1 MKKLIYFIIF
11 ILCVLGCKPNK
22 VEEPPEAKQ
31 QMAVTV
37 YTTTWCRYC
46 VYAKQYLERN
56 GVKYT
61 EKNVEIKEERES
73 LFAFAKTVNFDVEKL
88 NVVPIVVIGETI
100 IVGFNTKEI
109 SCALG
114 IQDCAL
120 RDLDKRFR
128 RIGSSITK

>member
-1 MKKLIYFIIF
+1 MKKLIYIIIF
-11 ILCVLGCKPNK
+11 ILCVLGCKPETALEYP
-22 VEEPPEAKQ
+22 VAKQ
-31 QMAVTV
+31 EVTVTV

-46 VYAKQYLERN
+46 VYAKQYLDRN

-73 LFAFAKTVNFDVEKL
+73 LFTFAKNVNFDVEKL

-114 IQDCAL
+114 IQDCVL